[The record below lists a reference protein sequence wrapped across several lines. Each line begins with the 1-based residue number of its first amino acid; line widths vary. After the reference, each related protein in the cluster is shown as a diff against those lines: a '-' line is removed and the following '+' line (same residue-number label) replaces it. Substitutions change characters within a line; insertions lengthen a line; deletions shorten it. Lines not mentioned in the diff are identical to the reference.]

1 MGYGGHLSYYA
12 VLGIKRSAT
21 SEEIR
26 DAYRKQSIALHPDK
40 NPFGAEVVKLV
51 NEAYGELSDEKARAE
66 YDRVSRKNQGSNC
79 NGRDSSSS
87 VIRSLKQKLAELE
100 SKQGMLKKKIVNL
113 QGENCEIRG
122 NLAQFK
128 LSLYEK
134 TSQNKQL
141 QHKQKKIENEVDHLK
156 SEKDLLER
164 ENQDQKRQ
172 IDVYEDKMDRNSR
185 ALMDE
190 RRKASDDFAR
200 SELKA
205 KQKIEHIKKEVD
217 HLKSEKDLL
226 ERENQDQKRQIDVYE
241 DKMDRNSR
249 ALMDERRKASDD
261 FARSELKAK
270 QKIEHIKKE
279 VDHLKSEKD
288 LLERENQDQKRQI
301 DVYEDKMDRNSRAL
315 MDERRKASDDFA
327 RSELKAKQKIEHIK
341 KVTSERSVCYR
352 CNGKS
357 VSKED
362 CTVCN
367 GNGAILGLW

>member
-1 MGYGGHLSYYA
+1 M
-12 VLGIKRSAT
+12 
-21 SEEIR
+21 
-26 DAYRKQSIALHPDK
+26 
-40 NPFGAEVVKLV
+40 KLV
-51 NEAYGELSDEKARAE
+51 NEAYGELSDEKTRAE

-79 NGRDSSSS
+79 NGRDLSSS
-87 VIRSLKQKLAELE
+87 VIRSLKQKLAESE

-172 IDVYEDKMDRNSR
+172 IDVYEEKMDRNSR

-205 KQKIEHIKKEVD
+205 KQKIEHIK
-217 HLKSEKDLL
+217 
-226 ERENQDQKRQIDVYE
+226 N
-241 DKMDRNSR
+241 
-249 ALMDERRKASDD
+249 
-261 FARSELKAK
+261 
-270 QKIEHIKKE
+270 
-279 VDHLKSEKD
+279 
-288 LLERENQDQKRQI
+288 
-301 DVYEDKMDRNSRAL
+301 
-315 MDERRKASDDFA
+315 
-327 RSELKAKQKIEHIK
+327 
-341 KVTSERSVCYR
+341 VTSERSVCYR

-362 CTVCN
+362 CIACN
-367 GNGAILGLW
+367 GNGAILGLWTRCHNCDGTGSFTSINGEEKICVVCSSKGAREGIHSTRCFKCKGSGIDCNVCYKGRIRDFNLKLCPLCRGKEIAKIVMGGLMCHVHANLRAPAIK